1 VGEAG
6 QGEEERRSTVRAVIF
21 DLGGVVL
28 GSPLHAISKFERRH
42 GIERG
47 FVNRVVAD
55 SGPDSAWHRLERG
68 EIALG
73 QRFFDLFDAECAA
86 AGVELSSAEMFDA
99 IHAEAAPRPSM
110 IEAIGRLRE
119 AGLRVAALTNNW
131 SSEPGQEGLGG
142 EARREGLDRH
152 FDVFLE
158 SSVLGMRKPDPR
170 IYLHA
175 CRELG
180 TEPPETAFLD
190 DIGANLK
197 SARELGMATIKVTE
211 PEAALRELESI
222 VGVTLLAASNEAT
235 HTPKETER

>member
-1 VGEAG
+1 V
-6 QGEEERRSTVRAVIF
+6 TVRGVIF

-28 GSPLHAISKFERRH
+28 GSPLHAISKFEHRS
-42 GIERG
+42 GIDRG
-47 FVNRVVAD
+47 SVNRVVAD

-68 EIALG
+68 EISLG
-73 QRFFDLFDAECAA
+73 QRFFDLFDAECKA
-86 AGVELSSAEMFDA
+86 AGVELSSAEMFEA
-99 IHAEAAPRPSM
+99 IHAEAAPRPVM
-110 IEAIGRLRE
+110 IEAIERLRR
-119 AGLRVAALTNNW
+119 AGIKVAALTNNW
-131 SSEPGQEGLGG
+131 TSEPGQDGLGG
-142 EARREGLDRH
+142 AARREGLDRH

-180 TEPPETAFLD
+180 TEPRETAFLD

-211 PEAALRELESI
+211 PEAALRELQSI
-222 VGVTLLAASNEAT
+222 VGVALLGGVDE
-235 HTPKETER
+235 KKDFEEED